1 MLKVYKAKHEGMTK
15 SKSTNEVSNDSGRP
29 EAYYLAMQRNT
40 NSGLITYGGK
50 AVQNLRREWYK
61 VFDPSNTHSEQAYET
76 IRENFVSLGKSV
88 AESSHFYKVK
98 PNGDLSAE
106 IRSAPPFR
114 KLLRSGTLIDHQTMY
129 GLKYA
134 PRGENE
140 LPSRFYA
147 RIMNRPENYLLVS
160 VMVSGFSPGYWMY
173 NLLKSNDKVADFSLM
188 GYSEGSYLHYGD
200 HFSDGTSEIL
210 KKVMIPPN
218 ESERLKSNAGKP
230 VLIIDDA
237 IVTGNTVRIIAN
249 ALKEFGFKEIYSM
262 TQSKFYILS

>member
-1 MLKVYKAKHEGMTK
+1 MVN
-15 SKSTNEVSNDSGRP
+15 SKSINRASNGSGEP
-29 EAYYLAMQRNT
+29 DAYYLAMQRNT

-61 VFDPSNTHSEQAYET
+61 VFDPSNTHSAQEYE
-76 IRENFVSLGKSV
+76 IMRENFVSLGKSV
-88 AESSHFYKVK
+88 AESSHFYRVK

-106 IRSAPPFR
+106 IKSAPPFH
-114 KLLRSGTLIDHQTMY
+114 KLLRSGNLIDHQTVY
-129 GLKYA
+129 GLRYA

-160 VMVSGFSPGYWMY
+160 VMVSGFVPGYWMY
-173 NLLKSNDKVADFSLM
+173 NLLKANDKVADFSLM
-188 GYSEGSYLHYGD
+188 GYSEGSYMHYGD

-210 KKVMIPPN
+210 KKVMIPTN
-218 ESERLKSNAGKP
+218 ELDRLRSNAGNP